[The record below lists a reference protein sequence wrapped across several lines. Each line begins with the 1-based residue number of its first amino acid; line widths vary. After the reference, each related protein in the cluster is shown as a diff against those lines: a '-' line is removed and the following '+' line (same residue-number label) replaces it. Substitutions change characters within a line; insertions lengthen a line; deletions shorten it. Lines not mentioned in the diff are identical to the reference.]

1 MRTSPTVAL
10 WTFAVTCAV
19 VAASPVPGPGQQ
31 APARGQGQGRGAEAA
46 PPEPPKP
53 RAGHPSGKLV
63 IWGDTSLFVGTG
75 QPDNCIV
82 TNRFKRGQ
90 RLGFRMVAFD
100 GGTGDPENTAVLVA
114 HVKFNGATIDVP
126 MRFRGAPDPAD
137 PAPHPNNY
145 LKPIT
150 NLWTGWWRVPDD
162 APTGMLSYTVTA
174 TDRFGRTAAF
184 EPFSYNMSQL
194 FIVE

>member
-1 MRTSPTVAL
+1 MKAFFRLACSTFVVAL
-10 WTFAVTCAV
+10 VVCAT
-19 VAASPVPGPGQQ
+19 APASGQSQ
-31 APARGQGQGRGAEAA
+31 QPPARGQTAGRGAQAA
-46 PPEPPKP
+46 PPAPPKAK
-53 RAGHPSGKLV
+53 AGHPSGKLV
-63 IWGDTSLFVGTG
+63 IWGDTSLFVGGG

-90 RLGFRMVAFD
+90 RLGFRMAAFD

-114 HVKFNGATIDVP
+114 HVNFRGTTIDVP

-145 LKPIT
+145 LKPIS

-162 APTGMLSYTVTA
+162 APTGTLSYTVTA
-174 TDRFGRTAAF
+174 TDQFGRTATF
-184 EPFSYNMSQL
+184 EPFSYNTSQL